1 MKQHLAQITVSFDN
15 HLKRLTQKNSDLE
28 TKLKDLNKKMK
39 SAKRT
44 LDWQDREIDRL
55 LGILKQKRL
64 HVDVKTTTNF

>member
-1 MKQHLAQITVSFDN
+1 
-15 HLKRLTQKNSDLE
+15 
-28 TKLKDLNKKMK
+28 MK